1 MRTNSLKARVA
12 NGEAVVGP
20 LLSFNSPELVEFCAY
35 LGFDFVLIDAEHN
48 LVSPE
53 TCQHL
58 VRAAEAS
65 GIVPLVRVP
74 RNDQTL
80 ILPFLETGVLGV
92 VVPHTRTRGDAEAA
106 VRAVKYPPEGGR
118 SAAGSSRPANYG
130 LTQSAPDYFRAANA
144 QTMVI
149 PLVEEVEG
157 FENLEEIGS
166 VPGID
171 LLFLGDGD
179 LAMDMGY
186 PGQRDHPEVR
196 KVVDSAVARG
206 HAAGLALGAPAASS
220 AAAAGLVE
228 TGMRLV
234 LVPLTGLFAPAA
246 RELLNTARAARPNGR
261 VRASRA

>member
-1 MRTNSLKARVA
+1 MKARVA
-12 NGEAVVGP
+12 NGEAVIGP
-20 LLSFNSPELVEFCAY
+20 LLSFNSPEVVEFCAY

-80 ILPFLETGVLGV
+80 ILPYLETGAMGV
-92 VVPHTRTRGDAEAA
+92 VVPHTRTRQDAEAA
-106 VRAVKYPPEGGR
+106 VRAVKYPPEGVR

-130 LTQSAPDYFRAANA
+130 LTQPAPEYFRAANE

-157 FENLEEIGS
+157 FENLEGIGK

-196 KVVDSAVARG
+196 KVVDAAVARG
-206 HAAGLALGAPAASS
+206 RAAGLALGAPAATGS
-220 AAAAGLVE
+220 ASAGLIE
-228 TGMRLV
+228 AGMRLV
-234 LVPLTGLFAPAA
+234 LVPLTGLFAPAG
-246 RELLNTARAARPNGR
+246 RELLRTARAAAPSGQ
-261 VRASRA
+261 VSAS